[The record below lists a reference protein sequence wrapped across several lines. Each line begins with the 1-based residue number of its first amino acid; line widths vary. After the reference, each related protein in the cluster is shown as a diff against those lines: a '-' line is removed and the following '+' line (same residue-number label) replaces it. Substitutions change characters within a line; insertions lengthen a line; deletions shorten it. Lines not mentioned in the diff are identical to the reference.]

1 MEKIGVQRA
10 KDRIRKAGL
19 VLAVFDSSRPLS
31 EDDKT
36 LIGLLSDAPALAIIN
51 KTDLPTELDVSYVR
65 SNVRHVVMLS
75 AIDGSGAEELEK
87 QVSDIIGTSQLDASQ
102 GILATERQR
111 SAAEEALRSVSEAL
125 EAIRLGITLDA
136 VTVII
141 EEAIHH
147 LLELTGERVTEAVV
161 SQVFSHFCVG
171 K

>member
-1 MEKIGVQRA
+1 
-10 KDRIRKAGL
+10 
-19 VLAVFDSSRPLS
+19 
-31 EDDKT
+31 
-36 LIGLLSDAPALAIIN
+36 
-51 KTDLPTELDVSYVR
+51 
-65 SNVRHVVMLS
+65 MLS

-111 SAAEEALRSVSEAL
+111 NAAEEALRSVSEAL

>member
-1 MEKIGVQRA
+1 
-10 KDRIRKAGL
+10 
-19 VLAVFDSSRPLS
+19 
-31 EDDKT
+31 
-36 LIGLLSDAPALAIIN
+36 
-51 KTDLPTELDVSYVR
+51 
-65 SNVRHVVMLS
+65 MLS